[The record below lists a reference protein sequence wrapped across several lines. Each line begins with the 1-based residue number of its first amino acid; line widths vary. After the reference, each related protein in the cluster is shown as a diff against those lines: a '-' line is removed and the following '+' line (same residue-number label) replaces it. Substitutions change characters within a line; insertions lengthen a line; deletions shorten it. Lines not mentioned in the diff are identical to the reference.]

1 MKNLP
6 IITIYI
12 TNYNYGTYIKK
23 AINSA
28 LEQSYKNIDL
38 IIIDDAS
45 TDFSKRIIKKYENS

>member
-45 TDFSKRIIKKYENS
+45 TDF

>member
-6 IITIYI
+6 IITVYI

-23 AINSA
+23 AINSV
-28 LEQSYKNIDL
+28 LNQSYENIDL

-45 TDFSKRIIKKYENS
+45 TDSSKKIIKKYEK